1 MADKKSQ
8 QETHQKERENP
19 QVLQAKHPRRVQ
31 EIIEIDKTKI
41 DQLKKSNHNNLQSNI
56 QKGQQNL
63 FQLVNQQIPLLS
75 MEEPQQLQH
84 QPKTGQV
91 GQHVEQPLNNLLQV
105 Y

>member
-8 QETHQKERENP
+8 QETHQKEHENP
-19 QVLQAKHPRRVQ
+19 QVLQAKHPRRVP

-41 DQLKKSNHNNLQSNI
+41 DQLKLKKSNHNNLQSNI
-56 QKGQQNL
+56 QKGHQNS
-63 FQLVNQQIPLLS
+63 FQQIPLF

-91 GQHVEQPLNNLLQV
+91 GQHVEQPLNHPLQV